1 MTAPD
6 LQKNEEDEVTGWDP
20 DLDSSS
26 CFQTIPCVHTAP
38 RAPGGMAA
46 VLLTHHLI
54 ATQNRQGYVYSN
66 YKGSTVKFIP
76 FNIQLEKK
84 RKNKKPH
91 VSKI

>member
-46 VLLTHHLI
+46 V
-54 ATQNRQGYVYSN
+54 TQNRQGYVYSN